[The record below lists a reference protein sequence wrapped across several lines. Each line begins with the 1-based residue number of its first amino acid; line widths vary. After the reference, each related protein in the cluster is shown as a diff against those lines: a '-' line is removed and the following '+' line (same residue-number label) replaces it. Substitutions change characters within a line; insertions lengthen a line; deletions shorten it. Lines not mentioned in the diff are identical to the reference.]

1 MKRTWI
7 GVFGFL
13 LIAGAVGCRRQ
24 GQAPPVTNPSSGPIY
39 TWPSNVRTVPAGT
52 LVVLRTFRPIAF
64 EAPGGRRIFP
74 ALVARDIPNANGK
87 PMVLGGSPAS
97 IVVLTNPAGGYRL
110 GLHSVL
116 VGGNT
121 YLAVP
126 GGGGTQAGRAERG
139 APLGTLVDVVP
150 LGDSGAEQTGSTV
163 AVEGPRIYVPSE
175 TLLFF
180 RLQQPLGLE

>member
-13 LIAGAVGCRRQ
+13 LITGAAGCRRQ
-24 GQAPPVTNPSSGPIY
+24 GQAPPLTNPSGPIY
-39 TWPSNVRTVPAGT
+39 TWPSDARTVPAGT
-52 LVVLRTFRPIAF
+52 LVVIRTFQPITT
-64 EAPGGRRIFP
+64 EAPGGRRIFS
-74 ALVARDIPNANGK
+74 ALVARDIPNAKGK

-110 GLHSVL
+110 GLHSVS

-126 GGGGTQAGRAERG
+126 GGGGTQVGRAERG
-139 APLGTLVDVVP
+139 APLGALVDTVP
-150 LGDSGAEQTGSTV
+150 LGDSEAGQTGAAA
-163 AVEGPRIYVPSE
+163 AVEGPRIFVPTE

>member
-13 LIAGAVGCRRQ
+13 LITGAAGCRRQ
-24 GQAPPVTNPSSGPIY
+24 GQAPPLTNPSSGPIY
-39 TWPSNVRTVPAGT
+39 TWPSNARTVPAGT
-52 LVVLRTFRPIAF
+52 LVVLRVFQSVTT

-74 ALVARDIPNANGK
+74 AMVARDIPNAEGK
-87 PMVLGGSPAS
+87 PMVLGGSPGS

-126 GGGGTQAGRAERG
+126 AGGGTQAGRAERG

-150 LGDSGAEQTGSTV
+150 LGDSVAEQTASAT
-163 AVEGPRIYVPSE
+163 AVEGPRIYLPAE